1 MNDRPGIYKK
11 ITSIL
16 ISFQQFLAIL
26 MLLMLLTLVFVQV
39 VLRSLNLPLMGIEEL
54 IIFPTIWLYMLGS
67 ANASEERSQIN
78 VDILEVFL
86 SNEAVLTVID
96 LVKNLVSL
104 FIGIFL
110 TYWMFDFLTYS
121 LSLWKYSPLLSMP
134 MFFIESALFVGV
146 FLMTL
151 YILFDVIN
159 SIKNTMSFFKNKGG
173 A

>member
-1 MNDRPGIYKK
+1 MNNGKRIYKG
-11 ITSIL
+11 ITSKL
-16 ISFQQFLAIL
+16 ISFQQILAIL

-39 VLRSLNLPLMGIEEL
+39 ALRSLNLPLMGIEEL

-86 SNEAVLTVID
+86 SNSTVLTVID
-96 LVKNLVSL
+96 FLKNLVSL
-104 FIGIFL
+104 LIGVVL
-110 TYWMFDFLTYS
+110 VYWMFGFFTYS
-121 LSLWKYSPLLSMP
+121 LSLWKLSPLISMP

-151 YILFDVIN
+151 YILFDFFDSIRKIIN
-159 SIKNTMSFFKNKGG
+159 LFKSKGG
-173 A
+173 V